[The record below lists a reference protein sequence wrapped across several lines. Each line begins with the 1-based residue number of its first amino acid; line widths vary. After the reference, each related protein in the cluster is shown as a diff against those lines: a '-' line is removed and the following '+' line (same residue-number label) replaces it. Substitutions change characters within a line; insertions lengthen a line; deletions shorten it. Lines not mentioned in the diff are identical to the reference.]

1 MQRKKLLSVC
11 VAMALSSQT
20 WAADTSIPD
29 STEKI
34 RKSSKITC
42 PANIHSLSKEQLENL
57 SAECRENKDSAV
69 LPWAAAGLAAVATGI
84 AIYTLSDD
92 DNHHHNNSPV
102 PDDGGDTPVPPDDG
116 GDTPVKHDPVV
127 YKNGVTWDQDAKTVK
142 IRETTFTYS
151 QNADGS
157 YTLTAPEGKET
168 IVKSWTVH
176 DDSNTVVF
184 DGVNTSG
191 GITWSYDDDGLIHIT
206 KEAGVVVDGTTGNA
220 IEFGNAIITDQGGNT
235 ALNGGT
241 VMTVDGDNITLNND
255 GHRRRLGCRY
265 THRRQYHH

>member
-29 STEKI
+29 STEKT

-116 GDTPVKHDPVV
+116 GDTPVPPDDGGDTPVPPDDGGDTPVPPDDGGDTPVKHDPVV

-168 IVKSWTVH
+168 ISL
-176 DDSNTVVF
+176 S
-184 DGVNTSG
+184 
-191 GITWSYDDDGLIHIT
+191 IT
-206 KEAGVVVDGTTGNA
+206 
-220 IEFGNAIITDQGGNT
+220 T
-235 ALNGGT
+235 A
-241 VMTVDGDNITLNND
+241 
-255 GHRRRLGCRY
+255 RRKL
-265 THRRQYHH
+265 TAVPQ